1 MDQFPL
7 FITLH
12 ERRVL
17 VVGGGPV
24 AARKVR
30 SIIDGGAAIHVIAPS
45 LCDSLAKLVTHE
57 KITHDARTYQPGD
70 AKPFWLTVAA
80 TNDSAVN
87 LQVAEDAHSVGA
99 LVNVADTPKVGNVS
113 FASIVDRAPL
123 QIAISTG
130 GHSPILARLLRA
142 RIAAFIPKSYGAL
155 AQMAGDYRDR
165 IKARFDSLNER
176 RRFWEAVLTGPIA
189 RRLLTG
195 DEEGARAQLEA
206 SLQLHPQQSSLTES
220 DKATDY
226 DAALIHN
233 SHQEHTGEVYLVGAG
248 PGDPDL
254 LTFRAL
260 RLMHQA
266 DVVLHDRLVSDDVLA
281 LCPPEAEYV
290 YVGKRRADH
299 AMPQD
304 TINDTLVKYAK
315 AGKRVL
321 RLKGGDPFIFGRGG
335 EEIETLA
342 DAKVHFEV
350 VPGITAAAG
359 CASYAGIPLTHRDHA
374 QACVFV
380 TGHLKAGE
388 LHLNWQH
395 LVQPNQTVVCYMGL
409 TALAELCQ
417 KLQSH
422 GLAADTPAALVER
435 GTTQHQRVFT
445 STVSELPTQV
455 ANASVKAPTLIIIG
469 SVVTLHEK
477 LRWFAPWVAGPQL
490 TGQLT
495 QSSTNN

>member
-7 FITLH
+7 FITLR

-30 SIIDGGAAIHVIAPS
+30 SVINAGADIHVIAPT
-45 LCDSLAKLVTHE
+45 LCGSLATLAENDT
-57 KITHDARTYQPGD
+57 ITHDARNYEAGD
-70 AKPFWLTVAA
+70 ATDFWLIVAA
-80 TNDSAVN
+80 TNDNAVN
-87 LQVAEDAHSVGA
+87 LQIAEDAHSVGA

-113 FASIVDRAPL
+113 FASVVDRAPL

-155 AQMAGDYRDR
+155 AQLAGDYRDH
-165 IKARFDSLNER
+165 IKTRFDSLNDR

-195 DEEGARAQLEA
+195 DDAGARAQLEA
-206 SLQLHPQQSSLTES
+206 SLQPTSSTPAQSDVSVLGGSIEEHP
-220 DKATDY
+220 
-226 DAALIHN
+226 
-233 SHQEHTGEVYLVGAG
+233 GEVYLVGAG

-304 TINDTLVKYAK
+304 TINETLVKYAK

-342 DAKVHFEV
+342 EANVRFEV

-388 LHLNWQH
+388 LQLNWEH

-409 TALAELCQ
+409 TALAELCH
-417 KLQSH
+417 KLQMH

-435 GTTQHQRVFT
+435 GTTHHQRVFT
-445 STVSELPTQV
+445 STVSELPSQV

-477 LRWFAPWVAGPQL
+477 LRWFTPWVAGLQ
-490 TGQLT
+490 TEGQT
-495 QSSTNN
+495 YPNDT